1 MSPADSRMMSPGTSW
16 SIGSSSQRL
25 SPCSLTTRSTV
36 AVLLTIAFSAS
47 AALVERASW
56 MKLSSVEIP
65 TIRAI
70 TPAANRSSVE

>member
-1 MSPADSRMMSPGTSW
+1 M
-16 SIGSSSQRL
+16 
-25 SPCSLTTRSTV
+25 

-47 AALVERASW
+47 AALVERASR
-56 MKLSSVEIP
+56 MKLSNVEIP

>member
-1 MSPADSRMMSPGTSW
+1 MSPADSLMMSPGTSW

-25 SPCSLTTRSTV
+25 S
-36 AVLLTIAFSAS
+36 LLVDHPQHGGGIADHRLQRIRRFGRARF
-47 AALVERASW
+47 LDEVEQR
-56 MKLSSVEIP
+56 EIP

>member
-1 MSPADSRMMSPGTSW
+1 MSPGTSW

-25 SPCSLTTRSTV
+25 SPCSFTTRSTV

-56 MKLSSVEIP
+56 MKLSNVEIP

>member
-1 MSPADSRMMSPGTSW
+1 MSPGTSW

-25 SPCSLTTRSTV
+25 SPCSFTTRSTV